1 MEKVKKQVNN
11 VLNGMAKQMMKA
23 DAREWPPGC
32 MVFLYQPVRPQKKLT
47 FSSDNQTGH
56 NPQR

>member
-1 MEKVKKQVNN
+1 MEKAKKQVNH

-32 MVFLYQPVRPQKKLT
+32 MVFLYQPVRPQQKLT
-47 FSSDNQTGH
+47 FNADDQAGH
-56 NPQR
+56 NSQQ

>member
-1 MEKVKKQVNN
+1 MEKAKKQVNH

-32 MVFLYQPVRPQKKLT
+32 MVFLYQPVRPQQKLK
-47 FSSDNQTGH
+47 FGAEEQNDRKR
-56 NPQR
+56 QR

>member
-1 MEKVKKQVNN
+1 MEKAKKQVNH

-32 MVFLYQPVRPQKKLT
+32 MVFLYQPVRPQQKLKLGAEEQN
-47 FSSDNQTGH
+47 DRKR
-56 NPQR
+56 QR

>member
-1 MEKVKKQVNN
+1 MEKAKKQVNH

-32 MVFLYQPVRPQKKLT
+32 MVFLYQPVRPQQKLT
-47 FSSDNQTGH
+47 LNADDQTGH
-56 NPQR
+56 NSRQ